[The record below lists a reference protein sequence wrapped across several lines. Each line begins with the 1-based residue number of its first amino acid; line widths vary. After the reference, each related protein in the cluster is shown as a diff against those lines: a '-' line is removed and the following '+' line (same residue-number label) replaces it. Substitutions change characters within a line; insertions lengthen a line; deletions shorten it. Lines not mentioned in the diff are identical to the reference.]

1 MYLFYNMWSLVFH
14 RDSQVNL
21 PNNTPLATIFGYR
34 NCFSFQ
40 TNQWWMWLSSYW
52 CNKYKHTQINKKKS
66 LLNWSIEELW
76 RYIAKRCN
84 VLVDSREVQFLIFYP
99 FLFNRKKEEQYIER
113 VGELDKV
120 TEIRN
125 QQRDLCEEMKKQ
137 RLQEFMAV
145 SVVCKF
151 KFQN

>member
-1 MYLFYNMWSLVFH
+1 M
-14 RDSQVNL
+14 
-21 PNNTPLATIFGYR
+21 
-34 NCFSFQ
+34 
-40 TNQWWMWLSSYW
+40 
-52 CNKYKHTQINKKKS
+52 
-66 LLNWSIEELW
+66 
-76 RYIAKRCN
+76 
-84 VLVDSREVQFLIFYP
+84 DSREVQSKVLYP

-151 KFQN
+151 KFKK

>member
-1 MYLFYNMWSLVFH
+1 MIL
-14 RDSQVNL
+14 
-21 PNNTPLATIFGYR
+21 
-34 NCFSFQ
+34 
-40 TNQWWMWLSSYW
+40 WLSGFREIRF
-52 CNKYKHTQINKKKS
+52 QI
-66 LLNWSIEELW
+66 LH
-76 RYIAKRCN
+76 R
-84 VLVDSREVQFLIFYP
+84 

-151 KFQN
+151 KFQK

>member
-1 MYLFYNMWSLVFH
+1 M
-14 RDSQVNL
+14 
-21 PNNTPLATIFGYR
+21 
-34 NCFSFQ
+34 
-40 TNQWWMWLSSYW
+40 
-52 CNKYKHTQINKKKS
+52 
-66 LLNWSIEELW
+66 
-76 RYIAKRCN
+76 
-84 VLVDSREVQFLIFYP
+84 DSREIQFLIFYP

-145 SVVCKF
+145 SVVCEV